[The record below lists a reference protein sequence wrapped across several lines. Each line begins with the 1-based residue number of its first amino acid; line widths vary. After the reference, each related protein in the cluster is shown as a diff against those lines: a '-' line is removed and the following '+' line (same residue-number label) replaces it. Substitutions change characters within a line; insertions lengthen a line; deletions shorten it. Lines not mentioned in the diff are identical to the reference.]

1 MNKSEIRDHLSYLG
15 ISSLKK
21 LESKDIDYWWQNK
34 FREIQSSNLNA
45 DKKREY
51 LTDLNNR
58 RDILNELDIEVIKK
72 SFFNRRKEQFNQSNE
87 SNSYKKNSSRN
98 RSEDSNSYSKKS
110 NEYKKSRKNGFWDL
124 MTQPNNSYVWL
135 AVITV
140 KTIVFL
146 YNRYQN

>member
-34 FREIQSSNLNA
+34 FREIQSSNMDA

-87 SNSYKKNSSRN
+87 SNSYKKNSSRKRN
-98 RSEDSNSYSKKS
+98 R
-110 NEYKKSRKNGFWDL
+110 
-124 MTQPNNSYVWL
+124 NN
-135 AVITV
+135 
-140 KTIVFL
+140 K
-146 YNRYQN
+146 

>member
-72 SFFNRRKEQFNQSNE
+72 SFFNRRKEQFNQSNK

-98 RSEDSNSYSKKS
+98 RSEESNSYSKKS

-124 MTQPNNSYVWL
+124 MTQSNTSYAWL

>member
-21 LESKDIDYWWQNK
+21 LESKDIDHWWQNK
-34 FREIQSSNLNA
+34 FREIQSSNLDA

-72 SFFNRRKEQFNQSNE
+72 SFFNRRKEQFNQSNK

-110 NEYKKSRKNGFWDL
+110 NEYKKSRKNGFWDF
-124 MTQPNNSYVWL
+124 MTQPNNSYAWL
-135 AVITV
+135 AIITV

-146 YNRYQN
+146 YNKYQN

>member
-1 MNKSEIRDHLSYLG
+1 MD
-15 ISSLKK
+15 
-21 LESKDIDYWWQNK
+21 
-34 FREIQSSNLNA
+34 A

-58 RDILNELDIEVIKK
+58 RDILNELDIEIIKK
-72 SFFNRRKEQFNQSNE
+72 SFFYRRKEQFNQSKKR
-87 SNSYKKNSSRN
+87 NSYKNNSSRN

-124 MTQPNNSYVWL
+124 MTQSNTSYAWL

-146 YNRYQN
+146 YKIPKLRRNQKFRYKIKKF

>member
-1 MNKSEIRDHLSYLG
+1 MTIKQIEIHLNTLEIYSKSQ
-15 ISSLKK
+15 

-34 FREIQSSNLNA
+34 FREIQSSNLDA

-51 LTDLNNR
+51 LIDLNNR

-72 SFFNRRKEQFNQSNE
+72 SFFNRRKEQFNQSKK

-110 NEYKKSRKNGFWDL
+110 YEYKKSRKNGFWEF
-124 MTQPNNSYVWL
+124 MFGSNSNYAWL
-135 AVITV
+135 AIITV
-140 KTIVFL
+140 KIIYFINK
-146 YNRYQN
+146 YSN

>member
-34 FREIQSSNLNA
+34 FREIQSSNMDA

-72 SFFNRRKEQFNQSNE
+72 SFFNRRKEQFNQSNK

-124 MTQPNNSYVWL
+124 MTQPNNSYAWL

-146 YNRYQN
+146 YNRSQN